1 MRPNSDNVYVFII
14 LLPISPL
21 WYSIFWL
28 YKLKTAT
35 KIYLV
40 DNINIYEYKVTVMYN
55 LAKTGNTKY
64 NIYYSLF
71 CEKCKK
77 SDSLDEGGKT
87 CKNAFLD
94 V

>member
-1 MRPNSDNVYVFII
+1 
-14 LLPISPL
+14 
-21 WYSIFWL
+21 
-28 YKLKTAT
+28 
-35 KIYLV
+35 
-40 DNINIYEYKVTVMYN
+40 MYN

-77 SDSLDEGGKT
+77 SDSLDEGDKT

-94 V
+94 VQW